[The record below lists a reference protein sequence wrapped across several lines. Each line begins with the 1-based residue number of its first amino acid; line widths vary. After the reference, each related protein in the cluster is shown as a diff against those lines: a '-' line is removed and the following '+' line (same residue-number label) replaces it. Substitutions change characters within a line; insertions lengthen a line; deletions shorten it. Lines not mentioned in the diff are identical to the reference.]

1 MLGSNERSV
10 YKWTEAIKMKDSRI
24 LAIDAHNNVV
34 ALGDKRGHIFP
45 FEEQIDM
52 GPVGSTSTFTPL
64 NDGGKRGSTEIV
76 QVMYLPRCSM
86 TALLSKEVINVVDS
100 INLKSVQE
108 IKNKKVHM
116 FCLNNAVY
124 STEQNPK
131 KMIMMDQIC
140 VCTTDR

>member
-1 MLGSNERSV
+1 
-10 YKWTEAIKMKDSRI
+10 
-24 LAIDAHNNVV
+24 
-34 ALGDKRGHIFP
+34 
-45 FEEQIDM
+45 M

-64 NDGGKRGSTEIV
+64 NDGGKRGSAEIL

-131 KMIMMDQIC
+131 KMIMMD
-140 VCTTDR
+140 